1 MKYGRYQVV
10 SEIGRGSM
18 GVVYQAHDPQIDRLV
33 ALKVLREDRVSST
46 DYVRRFL
53 KEATAVGRLSH
64 RGIVTVYDVGEDLG
78 TVYIAMELLE
88 GVPLNEL
95 LKQRRFD
102 LEEIVDIGIAVADA
116 LHYAHQKGIVHRD
129 IKPANIICSES
140 REIKVTD
147 FGIAHIDDPD
157 GQQMTQAGEIL
168 GTPVYMSPEQ
178 VLGQPVDGRS
188 DIYSLGVILYELAT
202 GQRPFTGANLGA
214 LFKAITSDPVTP
226 PISLNPALPAW
237 ISAVIMKAI
246 ARDPAERHA
255 SGEQLAGELRAGQ
268 RQPLARPQS
277 RPRRKKLPLVLG
289 ACLLLLGSLTGIS
302 HYLGLVDRP
311 LTNLPD
317 ILTTLK
323 LPWQETETTEP
334 PARVEV
340 ETDTTED
347 EGRQTVTQEQESAP
361 EEPAK
366 EPVKERANVPAEEPA
381 EREATQ
387 PAVSRSAAEQRPMR
401 PPSPPAQPVDTAE
414 ERPELP
420 SVPKATQVPDPA
432 DDLSI
437 FSNTAFDEPAAME
450 QAPGPEAREQPAAP
464 SGTEAVE
471 VYQPPPSAAEPDDTF
486 APPISGTPA
495 DTASQ
500 RPEPADNVVASV
512 PTSAPSTMVTTL
524 LKVTSRPPGARIYID
539 GDYAGETPDE
549 LTVSAD
555 KHEVE
560 LQLTGH
566 GDWKA
571 QLDLSKG
578 GEMPLSIRL
587 LPQ

>member
-64 RGIVTVYDVGEDLG
+64 RGIVTVYDVGEDHG

-95 LKQRRFD
+95 LKQRRFT
-102 LEEIVDIGIAVADA
+102 LEEIVEIGIAVADA

-129 IKPANIICSES
+129 IKPANIICSEN
-140 REIKVTD
+140 RDIKVTD
-147 FGIAHIDDPD
+147 FGIAHIEDPD

-188 DIYSLGVILYELAT
+188 DIYSLGVILYELTT
-202 GQRPFTGANLGA
+202 GQRPFAGANLGA
-214 LFKAITSDPVTP
+214 LFKAITSDSVTP
-226 PISLNPALPAW
+226 PISLNPSVPAW

-246 ARDPAERHA
+246 NRDPTERYA

-268 RQPLARPQS
+268 RQSSAPRQS
-277 RPRRKKLPLVLG
+277 RPQRKKLPLVLV
-289 ACLLLLGSLTGIS
+289 ACLLLLGSLVGTS
-302 HYLGLVDRP
+302 HYLGLLDRP
-311 LTNLPD
+311 VANLWS
-317 ILTTLK
+317 ILTTIK
-323 LPWQETETTEP
+323 LPWLETETTEP
-334 PARVEV
+334 PVPGEV
-340 ETDTTED
+340 DTVKADD
-347 EGRQTVTQEQESAP
+347 EGRSSEIRTQKSAA
-361 EEPAK
+361 EEPT
-366 EPVKERANVPAEEPA
+366 EEPA
-381 EREATQ
+381 ERETTQ
-387 PAVSRSAAEQRPMR
+387 PVVSQPASEQRPMR
-401 PPSPPAQPVDTAE
+401 PPSPPGQPVDTAE
-414 ERPELP
+414 ERPVSPAL
-420 SVPKATQVPDPA
+420 PKATQIPDPA

-437 FSNTAFDEPAAME
+437 FSNTAFDEPPAIK
-450 QAPGPEAREQPAAP
+450 PVPDPEVRKQPATPSAP
-464 SGTEAVE
+464 SDTKVKE
-471 VYQPPPSAAEPDDTF
+471 VRPVDPSATEQEEIF
-486 APPISGTPA
+486 VAPVSETPA
-495 DTASQ
+495 DKASQ
-500 RPEPADNVVASV
+500 SPEPTDTMMAFVPEPA
-512 PTSAPSTMVTTL
+512 PSITVTTL
-524 LKVTSRPPGARIYID
+524 LKLTSRPPGARIYID
-539 GDYAGETPDE
+539 GEYAGETPGE